1 MLLLGIFGLVL
12 SAMIGYAIAVRGR
25 RTQMLDGM
33 LIAFAAPGVL
43 AFLGIA
49 PTALMWFGPESLRR
63 FVSGHWT
70 VGLPIALAHAA
81 GVLSLVASPA
91 AVIAARIAGEA
102 LPRYVLATVAISAI
116 GAAAYLSYLVYF
128 ATHFGI

>member
-33 LIAFAAPGVL
+33 LIAFAVPGVL
-43 AFLGIA
+43 GFLGIA
-49 PTALMWFGPESLRR
+49 PMALLVLGPESVRR
-63 FVSGHWT
+63 FVSGHWV
-70 VGLPIALAHAA
+70 VGLPIAAAYAA
-81 GVLSLVASPA
+81 GVLSLVTSPA

-102 LPRYVLATVAISAI
+102 LPRYVLVTVAISAI
-116 GAAAYLSYLVYF
+116 GALAYLSYLVYF